1 MIRSQK
7 KQAMEDLS
15 SFSAGDL
22 TLWAVSPDALGRG
35 MESTREGVGLLELN
49 GTNLL
54 AVGLKDILGVL
65 VVGEKPVGAE
75 QENFVC
81 RSIPS
86 EAEFFKTVGGASRS
100 LFAVFL
106 LAPAALPKSNSNKAK
121 SPLSSSRSSAAMVTL
136 P

>member
-22 TLWAVSPDALGRG
+22 TLWAVPPDAFGRG
-35 MESTREGVGLLELN
+35 MESTREGLLELN

-100 LFAVFL
+100 LLAVFL

-121 SPLSSSRSSAAMVTL
+121 SPLSSSRSSPTMVTL